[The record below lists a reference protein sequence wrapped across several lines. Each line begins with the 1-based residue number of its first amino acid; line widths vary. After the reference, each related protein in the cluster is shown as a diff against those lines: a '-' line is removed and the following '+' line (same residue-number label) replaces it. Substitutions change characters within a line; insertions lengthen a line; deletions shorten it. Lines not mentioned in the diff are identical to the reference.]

1 MDKKPMYLLTYDH
14 GGYILWGDRIE
25 ARLDLVMGWL
35 EKYPKLKIGLDYEA
49 FTFDEMA
56 RTVSHMDEM
65 TQSNAALAE
74 QSAASARALLD
85 QIERLNR
92 LVSTFRTAEGQD
104 APMPARRSRAA

>member
-1 MDKKPMYLLTYDH
+1 M
-14 GGYILWGDRIE
+14 
-25 ARLDLVMGWL
+25 RLVRQAGETL
-35 EKYPKLKIGLDYEA
+35 EKIVEA
-49 FTFDEMA
+49 SMQVSSTVNEIAAAAGEQANGIDEMA

-92 LVSTFRTAEGQD
+92 FVSTFRTAEGQD
-104 APMPARRSRAA
+104 AALPAQRSRAA